1 MYRKQGGC
9 TDSMVAACVMEKYW
23 DIRNCKR
30 SNDAPLLKKKKENG
44 VVSVSS
50 CVLQLSTICVKKQD
64 KTPAISTDTNKSLL
78 IVENWAKYVVGVSRW
93 QLWPMQIFDNSTSR
107 SSSPGWKAPVVLR
120 PMSAGFLR
128 PPSPLRR
135 PPEPLEDMELE
146 ELGSLG
152 LLTVGNCGRL

>member
-1 MYRKQGGC
+1 MHRKQGRC
-9 TDSMVAACVMEKYW
+9 TVWWRPVW
-23 DIRNCKR
+23 WRNTEMFKTNR
-30 SNDAPLLKKKKENG
+30 SNGASLLRKKKKNRT
-44 VVSVSS
+44 VSVFFLCSS
-50 CVLQLSTICVKKQD
+50 AFYHLCKK
-64 KTPAISTDTNKSLL
+64 KTEHWQSVRTQRNHCWPLKIELNKMLEFL
-78 IVENWAKYVVGVSRW
+78 W
-93 QLWPMQIFDNSTSR
+93 QLWPMQIFNQGTSR